1 MQPEDLIYPR
11 TRFQV
16 LRILNTADAPV
27 SLSAIADRADLVIGS
42 VQQAVTWLTE
52 QKLVSVHKNANRMCY
67 KITNKSVKE
76 IISKVTEVLESFE
89 IKERSKQY
97 QNRAR
102 NLLKDL
108 DDRRDLIT
116 HARSSIKK

>member
-52 QKLVSVHKNANRMCY
+52 QKLDSVHKNANRMCY